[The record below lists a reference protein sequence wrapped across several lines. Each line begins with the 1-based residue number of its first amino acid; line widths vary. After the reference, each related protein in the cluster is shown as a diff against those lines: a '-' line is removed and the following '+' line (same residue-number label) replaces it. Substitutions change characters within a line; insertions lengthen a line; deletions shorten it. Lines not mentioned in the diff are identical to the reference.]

1 MGNKAT
7 SVVTGLMVAAVAIG
21 GFTLVL
27 GLVAGVS
34 TVIWYYLVNFVSF
47 VFNLGYEITWLQA
60 FAVSLVVMALRS
72 IFKSSKEVA

>member
-21 GFTLVL
+21 GFTLIL
-27 GLVAGVS
+27 CLVAGVS
-34 TVIWYYLVNFVSF
+34 TVIWYYLVNFTCS
-47 VFNLGYEITWLQA
+47 VFSLGYEITWLQA